1 MAAAV
6 AVAEIMTAIR
16 ARDVIVKIT
25 IDSPAADTAVWLVAS
40 ALRVPPAPPAPRV
53 LRVKPAKTVKPER
66 MAKTV
71 TTVTKVLTA

>member
-16 ARDVIVKIT
+16 ARAVIVKIT

-40 ALRVPPAPPAPRV
+40 ALRVPPAPPVPRALRVKQVPRV
-53 LRVKPAKTVKPER
+53 LQVQQVPP
-66 MAKTV
+66 
-71 TTVTKVLTA
+71 VLPVPRAP